1 MGEGTRAALVAGLA
15 AGTLLARS
23 RHLRWGSTGEELAA
37 SLPGDDLI
45 PNPCLTATRAI
56 TIPTPP
62 AQVWPW
68 IVQLGQDRGGFY
80 SYDFLENVAGCDIH
94 SAVSVVPAW
103 QHLEVGDAVRLHPTL
118 GLEVAIV
125 DAPRSLVLMGAA
137 VEGDRP
143 MPYDFT
149 WSFVLMPTPAATT
162 RLLVRERYRYRS
174 WWAPLMAEPVE
185 GVSFVMTQKMLRG
198 IRDRAVTLA
207 TSELPVPDR
216 PGVYLFW
223 IPLGAGKQVVRMSG
237 AIYESLAAL
246 VQRRDRQ
253 PLFHSALVV
262 VTPEGRYVV
271 EMTEIRD
278 NLGVQRGVVSE
289 GPVGLRSAGRFRLF
303 RYEIRRWREG
313 TIPDIPYAVAGP
325 IRMIDGAGPARKLLE
340 LVARVP
346 VPVWGRDELGTG
358 DMWNSNSVTSW
369 LLTTAGLDAGRP
381 PMGGRAPGWDAGIAV
396 ARRSLIGGGGPGHA
410 DDLAA

>member
-1 MGEGTRAALVAGLA
+1 MVVASRAALVSGLA

-23 RHLRWGSTGEELAA
+23 RQLRWGATDEELDA

-45 PNPCLTATRAI
+45 PSPCLTATRAI
-56 TIPTPP
+56 SIPTPP

-68 IVQLGQDRGGFY
+68 IVQLGQGRGGFY
-80 SYDFLENVAGCDIH
+80 SYDFLENLAGCEIH
-94 SAVSVVPAW
+94 SALDVVPDW
-103 QHLEVGDAVRLHPTL
+103 QHLEVGDSVRLHPTL
-118 GLEVAIV
+118 GLEVNIV
-125 DAPRSLVLMGAA
+125 DPPRSLVLTGAE

-149 WSFVLMPTPAATT
+149 WSFVLAPTPEATT

-185 GVSFVMTQKMLRG
+185 GVSFVMTQKMLRS

-207 TSELPVPDR
+207 SSELPVPDR

-223 IPLGAGKQVVRMSG
+223 IPLGAGKHVVRISG
-237 AIYESLAAL
+237 AIYESLVAL
-246 VQRRDRQ
+246 VQHRDRQ

-262 VTPEGRYVV
+262 VTPEAQYVV
-271 EMTEIRD
+271 ESTEIRD
-278 NLGVQRGVVSE
+278 DRGAQRGVVHE
-289 GPVGLRSAGRFRLF
+289 GPVGLRPAGRFRLF
-303 RYEIRRWREG
+303 RYEIRRWRDG

-325 IRMIDGAGPARKLLE
+325 IPMAHGVAPARTLLE
-340 LVARVP
+340 LVAQVP

-381 PMGGRAPGWDAGIAV
+381 PPGGRAPGWDAGIAV
-396 ARRSLIGGGGPGHA
+396 ARRPLLGGGGPGPR